1 MASLIILMRH
11 TEYLQ
16 VTTHSVAQEGGCD
29 KLFVMGS
36 RRGEIPDREIS
47 CHPPLHNP
55 SLNPTVVFTNCLR
68 CYPEGTLDR
77 EIPTSPS
84 SPFLFTL
91 PRRNLSCHSNPYQIK
106 ALHEFSPIEENGHF
120 QKCQTFSIDSDQ
132 MKGLTLAKHTKPT
145 GIELRAIEVP
155 EKGCLVAHLEAIIRK
170 LVAIKGGGEKRAIE
184 ASLQLLITQPTS
196 HLSEKGTRKFL
207 PVTKSYQKVPTTIST

>member
-1 MASLIILMRH
+1 M
-11 TEYLQ
+11 
-16 VTTHSVAQEGGCD
+16 
-29 KLFVMGS
+29 FVMGS

-132 MKGLTLAKHTKPT
+132 MKGLTLVKHTKAT
-145 GIELRAIEVP
+145 RIL
-155 EKGCLVAHLEAIIRK
+155 CLVMTDETSLSF
-170 LVAIKGGGEKRAIE
+170 LVAIV
-184 ASLQLLITQPTS
+184 
-196 HLSEKGTRKFL
+196 TRIPWF
-207 PVTKSYQKVPTTIST
+207 PGFPSTDHFV